1 MNLQC
6 PQILST
12 QMYLYFQKQWLF
24 HNISMDYTKKTR
36 EKQLTLLFCLSQLV
50 IQTKIIQ
57 RQSVK

>member
-6 PQILST
+6 PQITST
-12 QMYLYFQKQWLF
+12 QICLYFQKQRLF

-36 EKQLTLLFCLSQLV
+36 EKQPTLLSCLSQLV

>member
-6 PQILST
+6 TQIPST
-12 QMYLYFQKQWLF
+12 QMCLYFQKQRLF

-36 EKQLTLLFCLSQLV
+36 EKQPTLLFCLSQLV
-50 IQTKIIQ
+50 IQTTIMQ

>member
-6 PQILST
+6 PQITST
-12 QMYLYFQKQWLF
+12 QMCLYFQKQRLS

-36 EKQLTLLFCLSQLV
+36 EKQPTLLSCLSQLV